1 MISETQRPVFCP
13 LRFLFL
19 PEMQIR
25 LFIAILF
32 CLAPTISYAQ
42 QKISCSFLNN
52 SRLCISGTSNIVPY
66 RLTQDFTGFLEKNLT
81 FTATRVDNRIFLSTD
96 KLSIPVKNFNSD
108 NPLIL
113 PDFRKLMMCEQYP
126 HLNINLL
133 FIETDKEN
141 LNAGKTSGN
150 IHVNITIA
158 GQTRQMKIPVL
169 ATNNTGI
176 MNISGQRKLNI
187 RDFGLQPPV
196 DPFGIIKVNEW
207 IKIDF
212 NIRLKYALIN

>member
-1 MISETQRPVFCP
+1 
-13 LRFLFL
+13 
-19 PEMQIR
+19 MQIR
-25 LFIAILF
+25 LFIVILF
-32 CLAPTISYAQ
+32 CFATKITYAQ

-66 RLTQDFTGFLEKNLT
+66 RLTQDFTGFLEKKLT
-81 FTATRVDNRIFLSTD
+81 FTATKVENKIYLSTD

-113 PDFRKLMMCEQYP
+113 PDFRKLMKYEQYP

-133 FIETDKEN
+133 FIETDEEN
-141 LNAGKTSGN
+141 LNSDKTSGN
-150 IHVNITIA
+150 IYVNITIA

-169 ATNNTGI
+169 AVNNSNV
-176 MNISGQRKLNI
+176 MNICGQRKLNI